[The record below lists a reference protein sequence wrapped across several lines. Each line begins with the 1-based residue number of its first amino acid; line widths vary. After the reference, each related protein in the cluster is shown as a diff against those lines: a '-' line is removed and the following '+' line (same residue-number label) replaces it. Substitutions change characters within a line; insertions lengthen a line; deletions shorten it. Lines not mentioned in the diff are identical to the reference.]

1 MKIPYK
7 DIEFGIKNTS
17 IDVLN
22 AGMPLFVEYRKAQA
36 LYLDDIDTSLIDS
49 YTEKIQLFKTTVKQ
63 LESLK
68 PDDIYDEQIS
78 NEQKI
83 AELKSKII
91 ELENEFSENAEC
103 QITLKLKSDI
113 EAMILGYI
121 IQRKSIMSKLFNV
134 LLIGDVSKI
143 DYEDS
148 EYSLFA
154 VKVLEVFFSMSK
166 KKNKK

>member
-1 MKIPYK
+1 
-7 DIEFGIKNTS
+7 
-17 IDVLN
+17 
-22 AGMPLFVEYRKAQA
+22 
-36 LYLDDIDTSLIDS
+36 
-49 YTEKIQLFKTTVKQ
+49 
-63 LESLK
+63 
-68 PDDIYDEQIS
+68 
-78 NEQKI
+78 
-83 AELKSKII
+83 
-91 ELENEFSENAEC
+91 
-103 QITLKLKSDI
+103 
-113 EAMILGYI
+113 MILGYI